1 MAGDTARLK
10 RAALSANTALAVP
23 TPPLIPGMESLL
35 GFRGG
40 GGLGSSRLQSPALA
54 ERSQRARRASRV
66 DSRKESG
73 EDDDLHNDDDLV
85 LQVGVSIDS
94 SEERRPRLGAAA
106 ERLRLTTSVIDVHV
120 RPVEV
125 PDRCADSD
133 RRWRLFDGSA
143 ATNEGSCILSV
154 EVRCAFPLDGCRFVD
169 GEAEGRRTSTGLL
182 TALSCLP
189 RKRRPISWC
198 RANYLLRVY
207 SRGLAE
213 LRVLWVLHAAV
224 TERGVAGA
232 LGWFSYHPLSDRV
245 KKGRNHGSQS
255 SSSTENS
262 LISMS
267 L

>member
-1 MAGDTARLK
+1 MAGDTARFK
-10 RAALSANTALAVP
+10 RAALSANNEAALAVP

-232 LGWFSYHPLSDRV
+232 AWLVFLPPPQRQGKERTKPRVAVVIVNRKFSY
-245 KKGRNHGSQS
+245 
-255 SSSTENS
+255 
-262 LISMS
+262 
-267 L
+267 

>member
-1 MAGDTARLK
+1 MAGDTARFK
-10 RAALSANTALAVP
+10 RAALSANNEAALAVP

-73 EDDDLHNDDDLV
+73 DDDVHNDDDLV

-224 TERGVAGA
+224 TERGVAGTA
-232 LGWFSYHPLSDRV
+232 WLVFLPPPQRQGKERTKPRVAVRVVNRKFSR
-245 KKGRNHGSQS
+245 
-255 SSSTENS
+255 
-262 LISMS
+262 
-267 L
+267 